1 MTPVGGA
8 TIAAMWHLT
17 SETSEANQW
26 MSTLDGKDVFTRR
39 KKSDEEVAAAMRI
52 IAPSHPHRE

>member
-1 MTPVGGA
+1 
-8 TIAAMWHLT
+8 MWHLT